1 MLRYE
6 ALGDV
11 TRREAADALAR
22 KVAAGSNGSPTRSR
36 VTFRAVVAEWL
47 STVVPMYKPSTQK
60 NHRHIVGKHLLPRFG
75 DRALGDLA
83 RQEVQ
88 AYVARL
94 VDAGYAP
101 RSIDH
106 IHDVLSAVLRTAV
119 KWGHL
124 QDNPAR
130 DVDLPPCG
138 RSGRSGR

>member
-75 DRALGDLA
+75 DRALGDLT
-83 RQEVQ
+83 R
-88 AYVARL
+88 
-94 VDAGYAP
+94 
-101 RSIDH
+101 
-106 IHDVLSAVLRTAV
+106 
-119 KWGHL
+119 
-124 QDNPAR
+124 
-130 DVDLPPCG
+130 
-138 RSGRSGR
+138 